1 MRRLL
6 ALVLLMATLVA
17 LVGCAQPVPDSRGA
31 MSVAEAPA
39 AMAPEPAG
47 DIEMTER
54 SAPVDAAG
62 NPQTLATELRKI
74 IYSAS
79 IGIQV
84 EDPAATA
91 QQIEDLAEG
100 AGGYTAQS
108 QLYQYS
114 GDLMRGMV
122 VIRVPAERYG
132 DTLARIRA
140 LGSRVLNENSTAN
153 DVTAEYTDLEAQ
165 LRNLEAA
172 ERELQAMLTEV
183 RQKPNAKPADIL
195 EVYNALTQKRGEIEQ
210 VKGRLNYLAN
220 QVGFSTI
227 SVDLVPDEVTAPV
240 VDEGWQ
246 PLVTIKNAFRAL
258 IDIMQGLIDLLIN
271 LVIVVLPV
279 LLLVV
284 LPILLVIW
292 LIRRWRRGRKQAQPT
307 TTVTPAEGG
316 STQGPAQ

>member
-1 MRRLL
+1 MRRTVTLALL
-6 ALVLLMATLVA
+6 AVA
-17 LVGCAQPVPDSRGA
+17 LVVMAGCGNAAAPQYDANMAAPQ
-31 MSVAEAPA
+31 EAPSA
-39 AMAPEPAG
+39 AMPEMDREVAGAG
-47 DIEMTER
+47 DVQQGGGAGAR
-54 SAPVDAAG
+54 PAVADA
-62 NPQTLATELRKI
+62 RKM
-74 IYSAS
+74 IYTAD

-84 EDPAATA
+84 KDPAVAM
-91 QQIEDLAEG
+91 QQVEDLATG

-122 VIRVPAERYG
+122 VVRVPAESYG

-140 LGSRVLNENSTAN
+140 LGSRVLNENSNAN

-227 SVDLVPDEVTAPV
+227 SVDLVPDQVSAPV
-240 VDEGWQ
+240 IDEGWQ
-246 PLVTIKNAFRAL
+246 PLVTVKNAFRAL
-258 IDIMQGLIDLLIN
+258 IGIAQGLIDLLIN

-279 LLLVV
+279 LLLVA
-284 LPILLVIW
+284 LPIVLVIW
-292 LIRRWRRGRKQAQPT
+292 LIRRWRRGRRSQP
-307 TTVTPAEGG
+307 PAPPSAGND
-316 STQGPAQ
+316 S

>member
-1 MRRLL
+1 MRRAAIL
-6 ALVLLMATLVA
+6 ALLVVA
-17 LVGCAQPVPDSRGA
+17 LAVMAGCGNQAAPQYDAGVA
-31 MSVAEAPA
+31 MPQEAPVA
-39 AMAPEPAG
+39 AMPEMERDVTGAG
-47 DIEMTER
+47 GAQQGGAGAQ
-54 SAPVDAAG
+54 SAAVDA
-62 NPQTLATELRKI
+62 RKM
-74 IYSAS
+74 IYTAD

-84 EDPAATA
+84 KDPATA
-91 QQIEDLAEG
+91 MQQVEDLAVG
-100 AGGYTAQS
+100 AGGYTSQS

-122 VIRVPAERYG
+122 VIRVPAESYG

-140 LGSRVLNENSTAN
+140 LGSRVLNESSNAS

-172 ERELQAMLTEV
+172 ERELQVMLTEV
-183 RQKPNAKPADIL
+183 REKPNAKPGDIL

-227 SVDLVPDEVTAPV
+227 SVDLVPDQVTAPV

-258 IDIMQGLIDLLIN
+258 INIAQGLIDLLIN

-279 LLLVV
+279 LLLVI
-284 LPILLVIW
+284 LPIVLVIW
-292 LIRRWRRGRKQAQPT
+292 LIRRWRRGRRSQAQA
-307 TTVTPAEGG
+307 TPPAAE
-316 STQGPAQ
+316 SDS

>member
-1 MRRLL
+1 MRRAVILALL
-6 ALVLLMATLVA
+6 AVA
-17 LVGCAQPVPDSRGA
+17 LVVMAGCGNQAAPQYDA
-31 MSVAEAPA
+31 SVAMPQEAPA
-39 AMAPEPAG
+39 AAMPEMERDVTSAG
-47 DIEMTER
+47 GAQQGGAQ
-54 SAPVDAAG
+54 SAAVDA
-62 NPQTLATELRKI
+62 RKM
-74 IYSAS
+74 IYTAD

-84 EDPAATA
+84 KDTATA
-91 QQIEDLAEG
+91 MQQVEDLAAG

-122 VIRVPAERYG
+122 VIRVPAESYG

-140 LGSRVLNENSTAN
+140 LGSRVLNESSNAS

-183 RQKPNAKPADIL
+183 REKPNAKPGDIL

-227 SVDLVPDEVTAPV
+227 SVDLVPDQVAASV

-258 IDIMQGLIDLLIN
+258 ISIAQGLIDLLIN

-279 LLLVV
+279 LLLVA
-284 LPILLVIW
+284 LPIVLVIW
-292 LIRRWRRGRKQAQPT
+292 LIRRWRRGRRSQAQA
-307 TTVTPAEGG
+307 TPPAAE
-316 STQGPAQ
+316 SDS

>member
-6 ALVLLMATLVA
+6 AFVMLIAMLAA
-17 LVGCAQPVPDSRGA
+17 LVGCAAPVRESAPA
-31 MSVAEAPA
+31 MSVEAPA
-39 AMAPEPAG
+39 AAMPEMQAG
-47 DIEMTER
+47 DMAITEE

-62 NPQTLATELRKI
+62 NPQAGATDLRKI
-74 IYSAS
+74 IYTAN

-84 EDPAATA
+84 KDPAATA
-91 QQIEDLAEG
+91 QQIEDLAES

-122 VIRVPAERYG
+122 VIRVPAESYG
-132 DTLARIRA
+132 DILARIRA
-140 LGSRVLNENSTAN
+140 LGSRVLNENSNAN

-195 EVYNALTQKRGEIEQ
+195 EVYNALTEKRGEIEQ
-210 VKGRLNYLAN
+210 VKGRLQYLQN

-227 SVDLVPDEVTAPV
+227 TVDLVPDEVTAPV

-246 PLVTIKNAFRAL
+246 PLVTIKNAFRTL
-258 IDIMQGLIDLLIN
+258 VSILQGLINLVIN

-284 LPILLVIW
+284 APIVLVIW
-292 LIRRWRRGRKQAQPT
+292 LIRRWRRGRKQEQ
-307 TTVTPAEGG
+307 PAEGDNDAG
-316 STQGPAQ
+316 DVQ